1 MSKSEPSK
9 SIEKPTNKESPP
21 LYLFII
27 WEKSRKK
34 SDDIFNDLGKK
45 FIIRDVYEVSWSKK
59 QFIDNLKRFYGT
71 IETAQEKA
79 KIFGAGAFL
88 LVLVTDPNP
97 KFLEME
103 TPKGLETINSNI
115 LASKKLYRKWIGK
128 DFAVHSSI
136 SEKESNHNITLF
148 FGKPSKILDRELTKN
163 WDGSIKKLESEL
175 TGKNGWKDMKQLL
188 NVLNGMY
195 YVILRNFDSLPD
207 QLNQKDIDILTGN
220 PMMKQII
227 TPDSFNVD
235 EKVIPTRIGD
245 KKIIF
250 DYKNARDH
258 YFDRKWSEN
267 ILKRRI
273 FHANGFYVP
282 CAEDYFYTLLYH
294 VIFQKPLSFDR
305 YKNKLI
311 SLADELS
318 IINPEEEIFYNFDKS
333 KEFLNKYLNKMGYRN
348 TKSFKYKFF
357 HSGVFRYVFTSIY
370 LAKTK
375 GLKFLLSTIKT
386 KIKRKLL

>member
-1 MSKSEPSK
+1 
-9 SIEKPTNKESPP
+9 
-21 LYLFII
+21 
-27 WEKSRKK
+27 
-34 SDDIFNDLGKK
+34 
-45 FIIRDVYEVSWSKK
+45 
-59 QFIDNLKRFYGT
+59 
-71 IETAQEKA
+71 
-79 KIFGAGAFL
+79 
-88 LVLVTDPNP
+88 
-97 KFLEME
+97 
-103 TPKGLETINSNI
+103 
-115 LASKKLYRKWIGK
+115 
-128 DFAVHSSI
+128 
-136 SEKESNHNITLF
+136 
-148 FGKPSKILDRELTKN
+148 
-163 WDGSIKKLESEL
+163 
-175 TGKNGWKDMKQLL
+175 
-188 NVLNGMY
+188 MY